1 MPPPVSPVAATPTRG
16 NRLLDAP
23 ILPTLL
29 RLSAPNMIA
38 MIANA
43 GVAMVETAL
52 AGSIGTAALA
62 AFAIVFPMAML
73 QQMMSAGAM
82 GGGISS
88 AVSRSLGA
96 GDHGR
101 ASALAL
107 HAVIIGL
114 LSGLVFSA
122 LFLAF
127 GREIFGALGA
137 RGAILDLAVEY
148 GTMVFAGSVSIWL
161 TNTLASILRGTGN
174 MRVPSMTLLGA
185 SLGQM
190 GLSAIFAL
198 GLLDL
203 PKLGMRGIGLGQLV
217 AWSGSTVVFLVI
229 LTGGRQGLRLSL
241 RPSLL
246 SRKLFADILKVGA
259 IAVISPVQSVLAVL
273 ITTRLMATRGAEAL
287 AGYGIGARLEFLLVP
302 IVFAIGVASVPMVG
316 TAIGAKQ
323 STRARAVAWTAG
335 LVAAGGLGIIG
346 IAVAFVP
353 TIWSRLYSND
363 AQVLLS
369 AATYFAYAGPAYAF
383 YGLGLALYFA
393 SQGSGQIL
401 GAVLAQS
408 LRLGVI
414 ACGASWLSGTDA
426 PPSALFALIA
436 GGMVAYGVASAIA
449 LQRARWN

>member
-1 MPPPVSPVAATPTRG
+1 MPPPQAPTASVRPA
-16 NRLLDAP
+16 NPLISAP

-29 RLSAPNMIA
+29 RLSTPNMVA

-88 AVSRSLGA
+88 AVSRALGA
-96 GDHGR
+96 GNQDR
-101 ASALAL
+101 ATALAL
-107 HAVIIGL
+107 HAVVIGFV
-114 LSGLVFSA
+114 SGLAFSA

-127 GREIFGALGA
+127 GREIFSALGA
-137 RGAILDLAVEY
+137 RGTILDLAVDY
-148 GTMVFAGSVSIWL
+148 GAMVFAGSVSIWL

-174 MRVPSMTLLGA
+174 MRVPSMTLLAA
-185 SLGQM
+185 SLAQM
-190 GLSAIFAL
+190 GLSAVFAL
-198 GLLDL
+198 GLFGA

-217 AWSGSTVVFLVI
+217 AWTGSTIVFLAI
-229 LTGGRQGLRLSL
+229 LTSRRQGLRLSL
-241 RPSLL
+241 RSDLL
-246 SRKLFADILKVGA
+246 DRRLFSDILRVGA
-259 IAVISPVQSVLAVL
+259 IAVISPVQSVLTVL
-273 ITTRLMATRGAEAL
+273 ITTRLMAARGAEAL

-323 STRARAVAWTAG
+323 PQRARAVAWTAG
-335 LVAAGGLGIIG
+335 LVAAGALGVIGL
-346 IAVAFVP
+346 AVAGAP
-353 TIWSRLYSND
+353 AIWSRLYTSEPR
-363 AQVLLS
+363 VLE
-369 AATYFAYAGPAYAF
+369 AAGTYFAYAGPAYAF

-408 LRLGVI
+408 LRLAII
-414 ACGASWLSGTDA
+414 AIGAWWLSAADA
-426 PPSALFALIA
+426 PASALFALIA
-436 GGMVAYGVASAIA
+436 GGMMAYGIASAIA
-449 LQRARWN
+449 LQRARWD